1 MLQGQAAQQVLEVQL
16 VQLVLVLSF
25 QDQLVHKD
33 QLDHFLKAQLV
44 L

>member
-1 MLQGQAAQQVLEVQL
+1 MLQVQAAQQVLEVQL

-33 QLDHFLKAQLV
+33 LLDHFLKVQLV